1 MRIIAVVGEGVRL
14 VRNCERVRFS
24 PLVMVSSVRRF
35 APRSASPLTPP
46 LQMQSRMNVSH
57 YIHDITYGEHFSKV
71 SNPLRSVANGIDD
84 GVGLVQF
91 YVKVI
96 PTMFKRPGRWER
108 ETFQI
113 SMTEQFVKVREGRWG
128 GSQRRN

>member
-1 MRIIAVVGEGVRL
+1 
-14 VRNCERVRFS
+14 
-24 PLVMVSSVRRF
+24 
-35 APRSASPLTPP
+35 
-46 LQMQSRMNVSH
+46 MQSRMNVSH